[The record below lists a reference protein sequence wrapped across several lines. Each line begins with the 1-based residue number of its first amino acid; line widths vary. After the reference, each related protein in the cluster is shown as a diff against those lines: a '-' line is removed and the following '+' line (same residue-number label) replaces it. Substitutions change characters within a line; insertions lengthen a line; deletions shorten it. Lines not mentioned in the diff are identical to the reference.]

1 MYMLVPTGGLTEYR
15 GQVLTLSC
23 LLANLWKRSHR
34 HMKMKLMTA
43 SEFAVAVLVLVLVL
57 HLLSGH
63 FLLSASC
70 YHRRELEL
78 WD

>member
-1 MYMLVPTGGLTEYR
+1 MLVPTGGLTEYR
-15 GQVLTLSC
+15 GQVLMFLC

-43 SEFAVAVLVLVLVL
+43 SEIAVVVL

-70 YHRRELEL
+70 YHHRELEL
-78 WD
+78 GG